1 MTYNHGE
8 NNVNLWYERY
18 TDSGDGRTS
27 DKVKSHIM
35 LEAPSSSSLETSPA
49 CVGSDRRSVLV
60 PFQFFEGARLRPSQ
74 QGTRRTQGKV
84 FTTRMCRPW
93 VPTR

>member
-27 DKVKSHIM
+27 DKVKGHIM
-35 LEAPSSSSLETSPA
+35 LEAPGSSSLGTLPPY
-49 CVGSDRRSVLV
+49 VGSDRCSVLV
-60 PFQFFEGARLRPSQ
+60 QFQFFEGVRLLPSQ
-74 QGTRRTQGKV
+74 EWTRRTQGKV
-84 FTTRMCRPW
+84 SMT
-93 VPTR
+93 

>member
-1 MTYNHGE
+1 MTCNDGE

-35 LEAPSSSSLETSPA
+35 LEAPSSSSLGASPP
-49 CVGSDRRSVLV
+49 CVGSERRSVLV
-60 PFQFFEGARLRPSQ
+60 QFQFFEGARLLPGQAR
-74 QGTRRTQGKV
+74 TRRTQGKV
-84 FTTRMCRPW
+84 FTT
-93 VPTR
+93 

>member
-1 MTYNHGE
+1 MTYNDGE
-8 NNVNLWYERY
+8 NNVSLWYERY
-18 TDSGDGRTS
+18 TDSGDGQTS
-27 DKVKSHIM
+27 DKVTSHIM
-35 LEAPSSSSLETSPA
+35 FEAPSSASLGTSPP
-49 CVGSDRRSVLV
+49 CVGLDRLQ
-60 PFQFFEGARLRPSQ
+60 FQFFDGARLLPSQ